1 MAGRPL
7 LSIFFAMALL
17 VLANCQAALA
27 GERFTDNG
35 DGTVTDNELGLMW
48 AKTDNQG
55 DINWKEAQQWIQFT
69 FPYSIPTTYE
79 NWRMPTLKELQ
90 SLAVKGKGYET
101 ACGQWVKI
109 VPQLR
114 LSCGWIWTSET
125 GQLGP
130 TATVFNYDNVYYYS
144 VRKVHKRAYRALP
157 VRNLD

>member
-1 MAGRPL
+1 MTRWVCVWFGIVA
-7 LSIFFAMALL
+7 IVAL
-17 VLANCQAALA
+17 ALA
-27 GERFTDNG
+27 GSGFTGDRFTDNG
-35 DGTVTDNELGLMW
+35 DGTVTDHEMGLMW

-55 DINWKEAQQWIQFT
+55 DINWHQADKWVRYT
-69 FPYSIPTTYE
+69 FPYSISMTYE

-109 VPQLR
+109 VPQIR

-130 TATVFNYDNVYYYS
+130 TATVFNFDNVYHYS

-157 VRNLD
+157 VRNRD